1 VLKLGFGE
9 VLGVLVVN
17 GIGVSDGFGTLARAG
32 VMVTPTVAAAISER
46 KTVFSFKSSP
56 PAFAQITKKTSCV

>member
-1 VLKLGFGE
+1 
-9 VLGVLVVN
+9 VLVVK
-17 GIGVSDGFGTLARAG
+17 GIGVSDGFGTLAMAG

-56 PAFAQITKKTSCV
+56 PFFCAKN